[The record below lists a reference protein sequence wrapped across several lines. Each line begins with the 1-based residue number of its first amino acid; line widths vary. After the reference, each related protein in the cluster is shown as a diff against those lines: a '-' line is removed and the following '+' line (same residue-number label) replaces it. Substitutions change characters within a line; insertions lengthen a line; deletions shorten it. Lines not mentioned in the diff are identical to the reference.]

1 MVWCIAGLGNP
12 GRRYAGTRHNV
23 GFDAVDAIASAEG
36 GGWRRSW
43 RFPLEYA
50 TGEGANGTSWL
61 VKPRGYMNRSG
72 LALAP
77 FMRRKGLALADLIV
91 LVDDIDLACGR
102 IRIRR
107 RGSAGG
113 HNGLKSII
121 AACGGDDFIRVRIG
135 VGGHAADRSRV
146 DHVLSRFGPDER
158 RLVDEAVQRVVAAVE
173 CIRSQ
178 GVDRAMNE
186 YNG

>member
-1 MVWCIAGLGNP
+1 MWCIVGLGNP
-12 GRRYAGTRHNV
+12 GQRYAGTRHNV
-23 GFDAVDAIASAEG
+23 GFDAADAVAADHDAD
-36 GGWRRSW
+36 WRRSW
-43 RFPLEYA
+43 RFPLEA
-50 TGEGANGTSWL
+50 ASWRDTHGLNWL
-61 VKPRGYMNRSG
+61 VKHRRYMNRSG

-77 FMRRKGLALADLIV
+77 FMRRKGLALGDLIV

-146 DHVLSRFGPDER
+146 EHVLSRFAPAER
-158 RLVDEAVQRVVAAVE
+158 NLVDDAVQRVAVAVD
-173 CIRSQ
+173 CIRTQ